1 MVVIG
6 VSVVKSSVV
15 TCSVEGANVVAATVV
30 STTVV
35 GANVVGLAV
44 VTASVVGLA
53 VVTASVDGLAVVAA
67 SVVGLAVVTASV
79 VGDTELDTVSLDISQ
94 LTPEKPVKRSSA
106 TKACVLHFK
115 LVNSMTSVHISCNSM
130 LKCNYEIVQYCL

>member
-1 MVVIG
+1 MPEVVIIG

-15 TCSVEGANVVAATVV
+15 ISSVVTGSVEGANVVAATVV

-35 GANVVGLAV
+35 
-44 VTASVVGLA
+44 TASVVGLT
-53 VVTASVDGLAVVAA
+53 VVTA

-79 VGDTELDTVSLDISQ
+79 VGDTVLDTVSLDISQ
-94 LTPEKPVKRSSA
+94 LTPEKPVKRSSV

-115 LVNSMTSVHISCNSM
+115 LVNSMTSVHISCNSI
-130 LKCNYEIVQYCL
+130 LKCNYDVVQYCF